1 MPQIFLNNARGIL
14 AESVSTGETILKI
27 RDHANLPA
35 PGSMGTGDY
44 FLMTLFKDTT
54 RYGENLEVVKVESV
68 TSGTGDQLNLTVE
81 RGYEYPPQIH
91 SAGARIEA
99 RLTAKSLEDMSDE
112 AKAYA
117 DQAITDHTGT
127 ADDQLPTTQQI
138 RDTFDLHV
146 PDPLRRSVEA
156 ATGGL
161 CTVERTPNGQPS
173 FMYVIPKIW
182 WEDLLPG
189 QELGTGVH
197 EAFLESG
204 AEKSELLIGMYM
216 AAELNSEMV
225 SQPRTTG
232 RRSIDWDESV
242 AAAENVGM
250 NLIGNWEWSAIAMW
264 CMANGFQPR
273 GNTDYGRSHSHPHE
287 RGVYD
292 SVSGGD
298 EYTLLGSGPNTW
310 NHNNAANGIADL
322 VGNRWEWV
330 WGFKMVDGRI
340 FLAPDNDRGVAE
352 SNWVDTGWD
361 MPGGGTWASQDST
374 GAPQSVKRALIMPNG
389 VADPDGKLWTN
400 LSGERVPRRGGSRN
414 AAGGAGLAALSLSDG
429 RTYSGSD
436 VGLRLS
442 RLV

>member
-1 MPQIFLNNARGIL
+1 MAQIFLNNARGIL

-27 RDHANLPA
+27 RDHAQLPA
-35 PGSMGTGDY
+35 PGSMASGDY

-99 RLTAKSLEDMSDE
+99 RMTAKSLEDLSAD
-112 AKAYA
+112 ANDYA
-117 DQAITDHTGT
+117 DQAIAENTGT
-127 ADDQLPTTQQI
+127 DDDQTPTTQQI
-138 RDTFDLHV
+138 RDTLEIFV

-173 FMYVIPKIW
+173 FMYVTPRQR

-197 EAFLESG
+197 EAFLENG
-204 AEKSELLIGMYM
+204 VEKSELLTAMFM
-216 AAELNSEMV
+216 ASEVNGELV
-225 SQPRTTG
+225 SQPRSVG
-232 RRSIDWDESV
+232 RRSIDWDQSV
-242 AAAENVGM
+242 AAAQNVGM
-250 NLIGNWEWSAIAMW
+250 SLFGNWEWSAIAFW

-273 GNTDYGRSHSHPHE
+273 GNTDYGISHSHPHE

-292 SVSGGD
+292 GDGSGE
-298 EYTLLGSGPNTW
+298 EYTLLGSGPNAW

-340 FLAPDNDRGVAE
+340 FLAPDNDRSLAE
-352 SNWVDTGWD
+352 SSWVDTGWD
-361 MPGGGTWASQDST
+361 MPDNQTWASMDNT
-374 GAPQSVKRALIMPNG
+374 GAGQDVKRALIVPNG
-389 VADPDGKLWTN
+389 VADLDGYLYTN
-400 LSGERVPRRGGSRN
+400 LSGERFPYRGGTRHTAA
-414 AAGGAGLAALSLSDG
+414 AAGLGALNLSYPRSDSYT
-429 RTYSGSD
+429 RF
-436 VGLRLS
+436 GLRLS